1 MAEQQRQSEQPKE
14 PPKPAPKPPAPVLG
28 SAAESGDPVVHQ
40 LLAARDIADRNG
52 DEKAVKAA
60 TSALAELG
68 VE

>member
-1 MAEQQRQSEQPKE
+1 VAEQKQAEQPRQAAK
-14 PPKPAPKPPAPVLG
+14 AAPVLG

-52 DEKAVKAA
+52 DEKAAKAA
-60 TSALAELG
+60 TAALAELG